1 MAKNM
6 ISSTYIA
13 VIVNFASMVLP
24 KLGVT
29 IGSEQLTTTVQT
41 LVAIAS
47 GLWVLVQRYKR
58 GDVTLFGSYK

>member
-1 MAKNM
+1 M

-29 IGSEQLTTTVQT
+29 IGSEQLTTTIQT